1 MERAS
6 VLRFETS
13 GSRFRTNLGTSQ
25 RRERLA
31 SQLIA
36 FQVGSIYMERLSII
50 HLTEAATV

>member
-13 GSRFRTNLGTSQ
+13 GFRFRIDLGTSR

-36 FQVGSIYMERLSII
+36 FQVNNIYMERLSII
-50 HLTEAATV
+50 HLIEAVVV